1 MKELQRAEEWVNEN
15 YTVNSDGE
23 VVKKITKVGGKFTSV
38 ICKDDLIAAFIAAFI
53 AGTQVNSQ
61 DHEKIKKLE
70 RMIMIMAHKIDDEDE
85 EPSISDVALDLIS
98 SFY

>member
-1 MKELQRAEEWVNEN
+1 MMKELQRAEEWVNEN

-23 VVKKITKVGGKFTSV
+23 VVKNITKVGGEFASG
-38 ICKDDLIAAFIAAFI
+38 ICKDDLTAAFI

-61 DHEKIKKLE
+61 DHERIKKLE

-85 EPSISDVALDLIS
+85 EISINEVAFDLIS